1 VVSIPILILYEV
13 SILISAL
20 VVKKE
25 KEKENEQI
33 S

>member
-1 VVSIPILILYEV
+1 LILYEV

-25 KEKENEQI
+25 KENEQI

>member
-1 VVSIPILILYEV
+1 VVSIPILILYEL

-25 KEKENEQI
+25 KENEQI